1 METADGAA
9 IRRRIGD
16 RIASFTRH
24 RESSW
29 HRLLLRLPYTLNRNS
44 TALLPVADAIARI
57 LIPCSHG
64 LPPGLRTVEL
74 VEQVGG
80 IQQGG
85 GTAPRQT
92 GIHPGSWHFHC

>member
-1 METADGAA
+1 MTPT
-9 IRRRIGD
+9 I
-16 RIASFTRH
+16 
-24 RESSW
+24 SS
-29 HRLLLRLPYTLNRNS
+29 PSYVIVMSGYDS
-44 TALLPVADAIARI
+44 TVLLPVADEIARI

-74 VEQVGG
+74 VEQLGG

-92 GIHPGSWHFHC
+92 GIHPGSWHFH